1 MLVFELDFR
10 DCVTFATMAL
20 AGAGFVVTPA
30 AGIARLSGR
39 FNRVK
44 LDLALGRG
52 FDRMP
57 AAASVQAESSA
68 GNPNDAV

>member
-20 AGAGFVVTPA
+20 AGAGFVVTLPWFY
-30 AGIARLSGR
+30 GLSGR

-52 FDRMP
+52 FDRAP
-57 AAASVQAESSA
+57 AAAAVQAGSWA